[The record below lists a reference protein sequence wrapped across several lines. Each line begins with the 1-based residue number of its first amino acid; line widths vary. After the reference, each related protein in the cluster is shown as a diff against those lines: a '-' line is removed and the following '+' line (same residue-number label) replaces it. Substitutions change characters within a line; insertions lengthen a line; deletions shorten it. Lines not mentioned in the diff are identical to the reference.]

1 MKRLII
7 NEDVIRR
14 IVDEVSPL
22 VEEII
27 PWTIAHDS
35 MSIEALQKNR
45 GYEEILLG
53 RIRGA
58 GVEIDDTERRSLVER
73 LIEYVIEDVV
83 LAAYEPSL
91 CRLYVV
97 RENVDDSNPDG
108 LRLIIAHE
116 LVHRAQHL
124 RYPELF
130 SRVDYII
137 RDIFYLL
144 SDGGS
149 LKDAMARIR
158 DIEPIM
164 TLLESHAFYV
174 QEKLR
179 YTKFPGAKIEKHFN
193 LPTLLM
199 RVFGRRKIKQ
209 YHKGIPLLIRN
220 QVMGNVD
227 SLYQQILL
235 GK

>member
-1 MKRLII
+1 MNRLII

-14 IVDEVSPL
+14 IADEVSPM

-27 PWTIAHDS
+27 PWTVSHDS
-35 MSIEALQKNR
+35 MSIEVLPRNR

-53 RIRGA
+53 RLRGA
-58 GVEIDDTERRSLVER
+58 GVDIDETGRRSIFER
-73 LIEYVIEDVV
+73 LLEYVIEDVV

-91 CRLYVV
+91 CRLYVL

-108 LRLIIAHE
+108 LRLIVAHE

-124 RYPELF
+124 KYPELF
-130 SRVDYII
+130 SRMDFVICDVCNH
-137 RDIFYLL
+137 L

-149 LKDAMARIR
+149 LKKAMARIR

-164 TLLESHAFYV
+164 TLLESHAAYV
-174 QEKLR
+174 QERLR
-179 YTKFPGAKIEKHFN
+179 STRFYEAKIETHFN

-199 RVFGRRKIKQ
+199 RVFGRRKLKQ
-209 YHKGIPLLIRN
+209 YHTGIPSVIRN
-220 QVMGNVD
+220 QVMGNID